1 MYLRSYKCGA
11 RDGHAGKRDRA
22 SKLTRREME
31 MQVIASKDAEIE
43 DLKKRLKDAT
53 DIIKSRDDTI
63 SARDAQIAGLQSEL
77 EDLKKRLAELNETHS
92 YLKVEHQKC
101 LDLIPALRRQIKET
115 KDALELDT
123 PKLLDI
129 KDKVQAETADR
140 QKQLEARVVAKQITE
155 AKGGRVKL
163 GAGAPPKRGALPV
176 LAASGGKNG
185 LEFGAMDLDANGALS
200 KAEFQ
205 SKLRIM
211 GWSLEEA
218 EQTFKAMDRDGDG
231 GISADEYAAFCQMED
246 KNLEYGTLD
255 GIAKLRRQLAD
266 LQAQLADMIAKLPPP
281 LPTRICGVGMLLEAH
296 EGQEELS
303 VTKLVPGS
311 PAQLCGLIQKHDLL
325 YKVQETEVS
334 GWDLDEVCN
343 LIKGV
348 AIYIWCC
355 MSAYIYIYHSKHHTV
370 RAPVHKWL
378 SVACYGD
385 GDQV

>member
-1 MYLRSYKCGA
+1 MDMIIDLWTKMLEADAVHDDKICSNVETMQRRADDAVEILREKLA
-11 RDGHAGKRDRA
+11 RLHAIALTAVASAGGIAANEADLLETLSKERLARA
-22 SKLTRREME
+22 
-31 MQVIASKDAEIE
+31 
-43 DLKKRLKDAT
+43 DLQAQLDRLKN
-53 DIIKSRDDTI
+53 
-63 SARDAQIAGLQSEL
+63 SADLQAQL
-77 EDLKKRLAELNETHS
+77 DR
-92 YLKVEHQKC
+92 LKVEHEKC

-129 KDKVQAETADR
+129 KHKVQAETADR

-176 LAASGGKNG
+176 PAASGGKNG

-246 KNLEYGTLD
+246 KNLEFGTLD
-255 GIAKLRRQLAD
+255 GIAKLRQQLAD
-266 LQAQLADMIAKLPPP
+266 LQAQLADITAKLPPP
-281 LPTRICGVGMLLEAH
+281 LPPRICGVGMLLEAH

-311 PAQLCGLIQKHDLL
+311 PAQLCGLIQIHDVL

-348 AIYIWCC
+348 ANYIWCC
-355 MSAYIYIYHSKHHTV
+355 MSA
-370 RAPVHKWL
+370 
-378 SVACYGD
+378 
-385 GDQV
+385 